1 MKEKE
6 DLQVLIDKIKS
17 GEIYGEIQLNL
28 QENLRIRKSKSKKN
42 PNIDEIQFRI
52 QKKEEDVTKILGEII
67 KLKNELSQIIEKE
80 LNL

>member
-1 MKEKE
+1 MENFSFIFK
-6 DLQVLIDKIKS
+6 KIFAFVN
-17 GEIYGEIQLNL
+17 QNL
-28 QENLRIRKSKSKKN
+28 KKN

-52 QKKEEDVTKILGEII
+52 QKKEEEVTKILGEII

>member
-42 PNIDEIQFRI
+42 PNIDEIQIRI